1 MNVVVIGMGEVGAY
15 ITEFLA
21 KERHEVLAID
31 NDGDRIRQISER
43 MDVATLKGYGA
54 NPRTLRLA
62 GVEKA
67 DLVVCATNNDEVNI
81 IAALASRTRRR
92 SSRRAT
98 SVWRVRGRGAG

>member
-54 NPRTLRLA
+54 NLAYAPPGRGGEGRPRRLR
-62 GVEKA
+62 
-67 DLVVCATNNDEVNI
+67 NQQ
-81 IAALASRTRRR
+81 RRGEHH
-92 SSRRAT
+92 RRA
-98 SVWRVRGRGAG
+98 GI